1 MPRSRAHRSSVS
13 SSPSPCPFSAHTAA
27 ERAREK
33 KLRDD
38 PMAIVIDPLYVDCR
52 RCGTRIKLSS
62 KSLYDNF
69 HWRTHRAR
77 CLKKPAGTHKPLR
90 AKTKVC
96 SLPPCPPPC
105 SNASTSQSPS
115 PMPSATDSVFDDAP
129 KPSTVPPTPEWPEI
143 PFKTK
148 LDLLT
153 TVASA
158 AAFRSPGTRLE
169 KDFSCYRRR
178 DEFDEWRLRQE
189 AIESLALLSRSV

>member
-1 MPRSRAHRSSVS
+1 MPRSRAHSSSIS

-38 PMAIVIDPLYVDCR
+38 PMAIVVDPLYVDCR

-90 AKTKVC
+90 AKTK
-96 SLPPCPPPC
+96 
-105 SNASTSQSPS
+105 SPS

-129 KPSTVPPTPEWPEI
+129 TPSTVPPTPEWPEI